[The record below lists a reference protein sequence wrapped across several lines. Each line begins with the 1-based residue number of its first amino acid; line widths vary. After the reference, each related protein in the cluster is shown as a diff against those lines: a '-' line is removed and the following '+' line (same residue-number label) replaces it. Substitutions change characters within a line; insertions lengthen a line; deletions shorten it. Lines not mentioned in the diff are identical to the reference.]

1 MFIVTAR
8 LEDDTKILVN
18 PNHVVLVKDYG
29 DGAVISTTLN
39 SRTGTIYV
47 KETKEEVWRMIREVK
62 KIMTTFK
69 DILNKMYEIYERK
82 NADYGNSF
90 SKSYEEFGL
99 VSPVI
104 RLSDKVERLKT
115 LCNKEAQVKDE
126 SIIDTLIDI
135 AVYAVLTVLEI
146 KKRETH

>member
-62 KIMTTFK
+62 K
-69 DILNKMYEIYERK
+69 
-82 NADYGNSF
+82 
-90 SKSYEEFGL
+90 
-99 VSPVI
+99 
-104 RLSDKVERLKT
+104 
-115 LCNKEAQVKDE
+115 
-126 SIIDTLIDI
+126 
-135 AVYAVLTVLEI
+135 
-146 KKRETH
+146 

>member
-1 MFIVTAR
+1 
-8 LEDDTKILVN
+8 
-18 PNHVVLVKDYG
+18 
-29 DGAVISTTLN
+29 
-39 SRTGTIYV
+39 
-47 KETKEEVWRMIREVK
+47 MI
-62 KIMTTFK
+62 TFK
-69 DILNKMYEIYERK
+69 DILNKMYEIYEKK

-90 SKSYEEFGL
+90 AKSYDEFGL

-146 KKRETH
+146 KKREEKEKEY